1 LDVTS
6 DPEGGAEFLALL
18 RRLLASGKGGGSKGG
33 HRNIGWMNQL
43 IQVPLW
49 FLAHVG
55 GALPADVGAAESSSG
70 GRPASGGMPAD
81 GGAADGQQQVP
92 GWLAEA
98 MADATFM
105 ELALGLWIQYGK
117 FKRHRPDA
125 EIGMI
130 LQGFDKDKDKD
141 TDKDK
146 DEDKDGGG
154 KEKTDLGLVDNRD
167 FSNSS
172 RLFVEGGS

>member
-1 LDVTS
+1 MDVTS
-6 DPEGGAEFLALL
+6 DPEGGGAEFLALL

-33 HRNIGWMNQL
+33 RGNIGWMNQL

-105 ELALGLWIQYGK
+105 ELALALWIQYGN
-117 FKRHRPDA
+117 FKRHRPDV

-130 LQGFDKDKDKD
+130 IQGLDKDK
-141 TDKDK
+141 DKDK
-146 DEDKDGGG
+146 DEDKDGDG
-154 KEKTDLGLVDNRD
+154 KKKTDLGRVGNLD
-167 FSNSS
+167 FNNS
-172 RLFVEGGS
+172 RVVVEGGT